1 MNTNR
6 KHMNHLLYL
15 IEQASDEWFM
25 GKLLVCDKNTYIF
38 EF

>member
-1 MNTNR
+1 
-6 KHMNHLLYL
+6 MNHLLYL
-15 IEQASDEWFM
+15 KEQASDEGFM